1 LACRELVIQELP
13 DYYWGL
19 LSGADNELKR
29 VNMKIIN
36 KINSN
41 NYKYLD
47 EFKEKTNE
55 LVKYVRKTMQDV
67 EADFDK
73 GTEIMKNSN

>member
-73 GTEIMKNSN
+73 GTEIMNNSN